1 MVAWCLCIAAFVP
14 AAAKSWME
22 RLKRYN
28 TGMPV
33 KTTSISLSTQGNAD
47 IRDITDQVAKGILQ
61 SGLKDGTATIFCP
74 SSTSALTTIE
84 YESGAVGDLRRLF
97 DEIVPSSRE
106 YAHNERWH
114 DGNGHSHVRAALL
127 GPSLTIPFVD
137 GQLTLGTWQQIIYL
151 DFDNRP
157 RQRKL
162 ILQLI
167 GE

>member
-1 MVAWCLCIAAFVP
+1 
-14 AAAKSWME
+14 
-22 RLKRYN
+22 
-28 TGMPV
+28 MPV
-33 KTTSISLSTQGNAD
+33 KNFSLSLTTQGNAD
-47 IRDITDQVAKGILQ
+47 IHDITDQVAKLISK
-61 SGLKDGTATIFCP
+61 SGLASGTVTIFCP

-84 YESGAVGDLRRLF
+84 YESGALHDLQRLF
-97 DEIVPSSRE
+97 DEIVPTNRE
-106 YAHNERWH
+106 YSHNARWH

-127 GPSLTIPFVD
+127 GPSLTIPFVE

-162 ILQLI
+162 VVQLV

>member
-1 MVAWCLCIAAFVP
+1 
-14 AAAKSWME
+14 
-22 RLKRYN
+22 
-28 TGMPV
+28 MPV
-33 KTTSISLSTQGNAD
+33 KTDAISINTKGNTD
-47 IRDITDQVAKGILQ
+47 VHDITDQIANVISN

-74 SSTSALTTIE
+74 SSTSGLTTIE
-84 YESGAVGDLRRLF
+84 YESGALSDLRRLF
-97 DEIVPSSRE
+97 DEIIPVNRE

-127 GPSLTIPFVD
+127 GPSITIPFVD
-137 GQLTLGTWQQIIYL
+137 GQMTLGTWQQVIYI

-162 ILQLI
+162 VVQLI

>member
-1 MVAWCLCIAAFVP
+1 M
-14 AAAKSWME
+14 
-22 RLKRYN
+22 
-28 TGMPV
+28 TV

-47 IRDITDQVAKGILQ
+47 IRDITDQLAKAISN
-61 SGLKDGTATIFCP
+61 SGLTSGTATVFCP

-84 YESGAVGDLRRLF
+84 FEGGALSDLRRLF
-97 DEIVPSSRE
+97 DEIIPLNRE

-137 GQLTLGTWQQIIYL
+137 GHLSLGTWQQVIYV
-151 DFDNRP
+151 DFDNHP

-162 ILQLI
+162 VVQLI

>member
-1 MVAWCLCIAAFVP
+1 
-14 AAAKSWME
+14 
-22 RLKRYN
+22 
-28 TGMPV
+28 MPV
-33 KTTSISLSTQGNAD
+33 KTDSISIRTKGNAD
-47 IRDITDQVAKGILQ
+47 VHDMTDQIANVVSN
-61 SGLKDGTATIFCP
+61 SGLRDGMVTIFCP

-84 YESGAVGDLRRLF
+84 YESGAVSDLRRLF
-97 DEIVPSSRE
+97 DEIIPINRE

-127 GPSLTIPFVD
+127 GPSITIPFVD
-137 GQLTLGTWQQIIYL
+137 RQLTLGTWQQVIYV

-162 ILQLI
+162 IVQLV